1 MSDSAQRAA
10 DHRPYFFLSYAH
22 TPRYGAGG
30 PDPDMWV
37 ERLFRDLC
45 GHVMAMTDLPAGAP
59 AGFMDREIRSGEG
72 WSERLGEVL
81 ASCRVFVPLFSPRYF
96 ASEMCGKEWYAF
108 AQRAIYHHAK
118 SNRPA
123 EAIVPALWVPM
134 PPEQL
139 PGPAERL
146 QFNHRAFGDRYVTDG
161 LYGLIKLRIFA
172 EEYEAAVY
180 ELAKRIVSVADTIRL
195 APGSPV
201 EFRQAPSA
209 FGRPSVGPRPM
220 HVTVAAPTSH
230 DLPPGRSADYY
241 GKQSQDWNPYHPD
254 SARPLAYVA
263 QDLVRSLNYQPTV
276 SSFDHEPLPAAGQPP
291 TRPEILLIDRWALEN
306 EERRRKLA
314 AFDAHPHPWV
324 SVVVPWNRDDPDSRG
339 AEAELIE
346 KLERTMPH
354 QMSHGRAACQAAA
367 KGVYSMEA
375 FGHLLPQV
383 AEAAAQEYLRH
394 AEVFP
399 PAPPGGG
406 SHSERPRLRGPMAGY
421 STTHYVPNMR
431 DIAPD
436 AEDTDDS
443 QS

>member
-1 MSDSAQRAA
+1 M
-10 DHRPYFFLSYAH
+10 
-22 TPRYGAGG
+22 
-30 PDPDMWV
+30 
-37 ERLFRDLC
+37 
-45 GHVMAMTDLPAGAP
+45 
-59 AGFMDREIRSGEG
+59 
-72 WSERLGEVL
+72 L

-209 FGRPSVGPRPM
+209 FGRPSLGPRPM

-306 EERRRKLA
+306 DERCRKLA

-324 SVVVPWNRDDPDSRG
+324 SVVVPWNRDDPDSRD

-394 AEVFP
+394 AEAFP

-406 SHSERPRLRGPMAGY
+406 SHSERPRLRGPMADY

>member
-1 MSDSAQRAA
+1 
-10 DHRPYFFLSYAH
+10 
-22 TPRYGAGG
+22 
-30 PDPDMWV
+30 MWV

-306 EERRRKLA
+306 EERCRKLA

-324 SVVVPWNRDDPDSRG
+324 SVVVPWNRDDPDSRD

-394 AEVFP
+394 AEAFP

-406 SHSERPRLRGPMAGY
+406 SHSERPRLRGPMADY

>member
-1 MSDSAQRAA
+1 
-10 DHRPYFFLSYAH
+10 
-22 TPRYGAGG
+22 
-30 PDPDMWV
+30 MWV

-394 AEVFP
+394 AEAFP
-399 PAPPGGG
+399 PVPPGGG
-406 SHSERPRLRGPMAGY
+406 SHSERPRLRGPMADY

-431 DIAPD
+431 DIAPE

>member
-1 MSDSAQRAA
+1 
-10 DHRPYFFLSYAH
+10 
-22 TPRYGAGG
+22 
-30 PDPDMWV
+30 MWV

-306 EERRRKLA
+306 EERCRKLA

-324 SVVVPWNRDDPDSRG
+324 SVVVPWNRDDPDSRD

-394 AEVFP
+394 AEAFP

-406 SHSERPRLRGPMAGY
+406 SHSERPRLRGPMADY

-431 DIAPD
+431 DIAPE